1 MKITMTINDKIIDEK
16 FQKDMDRKAA
26 KISALSLDKIDK
38 YESLTGEEIL
48 PFDQSRLIE
57 ETKTKDKN
65 KKKQLKV
72 ESKKNI

>member
-1 MKITMTINDKIIDEK
+1 MTINDKIIDEK
-16 FQKDMDRKAA
+16 FQKDINRKAA

-65 KKKQLKV
+65 K
-72 ESKKNI
+72 

>member
-1 MKITMTINDKIIDEK
+1 MKITMTINDEIIDEK
-16 FQKDMDRKAA
+16 FQKDIDRKAA

-38 YESLTGEEIL
+38 YESVTGEEIL

-65 KKKQLKV
+65 K
-72 ESKKNI
+72 

>member
-1 MKITMTINDKIIDEK
+1 MTINDEIIDEK
-16 FQKDMDRKAA
+16 FQKDINRKAA

-65 KKKQLKV
+65 K
-72 ESKKNI
+72 

>member
-1 MKITMTINDKIIDEK
+1 MTINDKIIDEK
-16 FQKDMDRKAA
+16 FQKDIDRKAA

-57 ETKTKDKN
+57 ETKTKNKN
-65 KKKQLKV
+65 K
-72 ESKKNI
+72 

>member
-1 MKITMTINDKIIDEK
+1 MTINDKIIDEK
-16 FQKDMDRKAA
+16 FQKDINRKAA
-26 KISALSLDKIDK
+26 KISALSSDKIDK

-65 KKKQLKV
+65 K
-72 ESKKNI
+72 

>member
-1 MKITMTINDKIIDEK
+1 MKITMTINDEIIDEK
-16 FQKDMDRKAA
+16 FQKDIDRKAA

-65 KKKQLKV
+65 K
-72 ESKKNI
+72 

>member
-1 MKITMTINDKIIDEK
+1 MTINDKIIDENL
-16 FQKDMDRKAA
+16 QKDINRKAA

-65 KKKQLKV
+65 K
-72 ESKKNI
+72 

>member
-16 FQKDMDRKAA
+16 FQKDIDRKAA

-65 KKKQLKV
+65 K
-72 ESKKNI
+72 

>member
-16 FQKDMDRKAA
+16 FQKDIDRKAA

-48 PFDQSRLIE
+48 PFDQSRLIQ

-65 KKKQLKV
+65 K
-72 ESKKNI
+72 

>member
-1 MKITMTINDKIIDEK
+1 MKITITINDKIIDEK
-16 FQKDMDRKAA
+16 FQKDINRKAA
-26 KISALSLDKIDK
+26 KISALSSDKIDK

-65 KKKQLKV
+65 K
-72 ESKKNI
+72 

>member
-1 MKITMTINDKIIDEK
+1 MTINDKIIDEK
-16 FQKDMDRKAA
+16 LQKDINRKAA

-65 KKKQLKV
+65 K
-72 ESKKNI
+72 

>member
-16 FQKDMDRKAA
+16 FQKDIDRKAA
-26 KISALSLDKIDK
+26 KISVLSLDKIDK

-65 KKKQLKV
+65 K
-72 ESKKNI
+72 

>member
-16 FQKDMDRKAA
+16 LQKDINRKAA

-57 ETKTKDKN
+57 ETKTKHKN
-65 KKKQLKV
+65 K
-72 ESKKNI
+72 

>member
-1 MKITMTINDKIIDEK
+1 MTINDKIIDEK
-16 FQKDMDRKAA
+16 LPKDINRKAA

-65 KKKQLKV
+65 K
-72 ESKKNI
+72 

>member
-1 MKITMTINDKIIDEK
+1 MTINDKIIDEK
-16 FQKDMDRKAA
+16 FQKDIDRKAA

-65 KKKQLKV
+65 K
-72 ESKKNI
+72 

>member
-1 MKITMTINDKIIDEK
+1 MTINDKIIDEK
-16 FQKDMDRKAA
+16 LQKDINRKAA

-57 ETKTKDKN
+57 ETKNKDKN
-65 KKKQLKV
+65 K
-72 ESKKNI
+72 

>member
-1 MKITMTINDKIIDEK
+1 MTINDEIIDEK
-16 FQKDMDRKAA
+16 FQKDIDRKAA

-38 YESLTGEEIL
+38 NESLTGEEIL

-65 KKKQLKV
+65 K
-72 ESKKNI
+72 

>member
-1 MKITMTINDKIIDEK
+1 MTINDEIIDEK
-16 FQKDMDRKAA
+16 FQKDIDRKAA

-65 KKKQLKV
+65 K
-72 ESKKNI
+72 

>member
-1 MKITMTINDKIIDEK
+1 MTINDKIIDEK
-16 FQKDMDRKAA
+16 FQKDIDRKAA

>member
-16 FQKDMDRKAA
+16 LQKDINRKAA

-65 KKKQLKV
+65 K
-72 ESKKNI
+72 